1 MNLPRTELRKEN
13 LIQDLQSKT
22 KYLERKKENLKNEI
36 EKVEQK
42 KRRLDVTKKKFE
54 HDIEEINSLQ
64 QQIQQDL
71 GTLRSKSF
79 DQPTQGQT
87 KNSLD
92 DLYRDYEYLRGTP
105 RESIPPSILS
115 EYNL

>member
-13 LIQDLQSKT
+13 LILDLQSKS

-36 EKVEQK
+36 DKVDQK
-42 KRRLDVTKKKFE
+42 KKRLDVTKQKFE
-54 HDIEEINSLQ
+54 RDIEEINSLQ
-64 QQIQQDL
+64 EQIQQDL
-71 GTLRSKSF
+71 GTLRSTTF
-79 DQPTQGQT
+79 EQNRQDQT
-87 KNSLD
+87 KNSLE
-92 DLYRDYEYLRGTP
+92 DLYRDHEYLRGKP

>member
-22 KYLERKKENLKNEI
+22 KYLERKKENLKSEI

-42 KRRLDVTKKKFE
+42 IKRLDVTKKKYE
-54 HDIEEINSLQ
+54 DDIEEINSLQ
-64 QQIQQDL
+64 QQILQDL
-71 GTLRSKSF
+71 GTLRSRSY
-79 DQPTQGQT
+79 DQPSQVQS
-87 KNSLD
+87 KNSLE
-92 DLYRDYEYLRGTP
+92 DLYRDHEYLRGKP